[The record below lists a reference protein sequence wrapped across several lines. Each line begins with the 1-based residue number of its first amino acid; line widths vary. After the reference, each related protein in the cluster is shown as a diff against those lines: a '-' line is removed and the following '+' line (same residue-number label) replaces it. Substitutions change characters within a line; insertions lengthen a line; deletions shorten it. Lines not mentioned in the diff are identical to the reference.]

1 MASETFIVGG
11 REFTV
16 HQMNAFAANTLLIRL
31 QKIILPVIGSLSGQ
45 GGVKSIMD
53 MDLSKAA
60 QMMAEH
66 IDETAMKNIV
76 LPLLDESKLFHNEAR
91 KFIKSE
97 ADINATFTVETLF
110 DFYELVWLIGR
121 YQFAPFIGRILE
133 RFGSPSAE
141 VGKT

>member
-45 GGVKSIMD
+45 KGSFLD

-60 QMMAEH
+60 LLLAEH
-66 IDETAMKNIV
+66 IDETTMKSIV
-76 LPLLDESKLFHNEAR
+76 LPLLDESKLFCNESR

-97 ADINATFTVETLF
+97 MDINSTFTVETLF
-110 DFYELVWLIGR
+110 DFYELVWLVGR
-121 YQFAPFIGRILE
+121 YQFAPFIARMAE
-133 RFGSPSAE
+133 RFGSATSASNA
-141 VGKT
+141 TT